1 MSLLKDF
8 MVETLHSRP
17 FSTVQVVE
25 NGNIPQGL
33 WKFMQLELFRIKNDT
48 RYCVCDEAEP
58 VMLDITSLF
67 FRMISTI
74 RNRKNLA
81 HAKAP
86 LSFVPM
92 WKSWT

>member
-1 MSLLKDF
+1 M
-8 MVETLHSRP
+8 
-17 FSTVQVVE
+17 
-25 NGNIPQGL
+25 
-33 WKFMQLELFRIKNDT
+33 T

-58 VMLDITSLF
+58 EMLDIKSLF
-67 FRMISTI
+67 FRMLSTI
-74 RNRKNLA
+74 RNQQNLA

>member
-8 MVETLHSRP
+8 IVETLHSRP

-48 RYCVCDEAEP
+48 CYCVCDEAEP

-74 RNRKNLA
+74 RNQKNLA

-86 LSFVPM
+86 LSFEPM
-92 WKSWT
+92 

>member
-1 MSLLKDF
+1 MTHVIVF
-8 MVETLHSRP
+8 
-17 FSTVQVVE
+17 
-25 NGNIPQGL
+25 
-33 WKFMQLELFRIKNDT
+33 
-48 RYCVCDEAEP
+48 DEAEP

-74 RNRKNLA
+74 RNQKNLA

>member
-8 MVETLHSRP
+8 MVETIHSRP

-33 WKFMQLELFRIKNDT
+33 WKFMQLELFRIRMT

-67 FRMISTI
+67 FRMIPTI
-74 RNRKNLA
+74 RNQQNLA

-86 LSFVPM
+86 LSFVAM
-92 WKSWT
+92 

>member
-17 FSTVQVVE
+17 FSTLQVVE

-48 RYCVCDEAEP
+48 LLCLC
-58 VMLDITSLF
+58 
-67 FRMISTI
+67 
-74 RNRKNLA
+74 
-81 HAKAP
+81 
-86 LSFVPM
+86 
-92 WKSWT
+92 

>member
-1 MSLLKDF
+1 M
-8 MVETLHSRP
+8 
-17 FSTVQVVE
+17 
-25 NGNIPQGL
+25 
-33 WKFMQLELFRIKNDT
+33 T

-74 RNRKNLA
+74 RNQQNLA
-81 HAKAP
+81 YAKAP